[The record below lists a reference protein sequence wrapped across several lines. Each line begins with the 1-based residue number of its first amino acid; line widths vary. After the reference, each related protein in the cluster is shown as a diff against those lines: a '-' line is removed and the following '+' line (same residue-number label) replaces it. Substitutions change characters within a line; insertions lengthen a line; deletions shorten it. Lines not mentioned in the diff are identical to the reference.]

1 MKIFPIGDLH
11 IGDPAVRLDLFQKLL
26 EKIQTTENAFLV
38 LLGDIVN
45 NAIKTS
51 VSNVYNEV
59 IPPGEQKKLAV
70 ELLRPVASKILGM
83 VSGNH
88 EYRTKRE
95 VDQDIMLDIAL
106 ALGIEDRYDPHH
118 LLVDIAVG
126 RSRYVFYIFH
136 GHSATRLPG
145 GTVNAYQYVHMNLFG
160 VDAYIHGHSHHPY
173 VMPFSTYFYAHNNRK
188 VEQKIFYDIS
198 VSPWSV
204 WSGYAIRKQMRPR
217 PVVPITIELHSR
229 PKKMGVFIGICP
241 EKVVECK
248 V

>member
-59 IPPGEQKKLAV
+59 IPPGEQKRLAV
-70 ELLRPVASKILGM
+70 ELLRPVSQKIIGF

-88 EYRTKRE
+88 EYRTKKE
-95 VDQDIMLDIAL
+95 VDQDISFDIAL
-106 ALGIEDRYDPHH
+106 ALGVEDRYDPHH
-118 LLVDIAVG
+118 LLIDLQVG
-126 RSRYVFYIFH
+126 KSRYILYVFH

-145 GTVNAYQYVHMNLFG
+145 GTLNAYQYVQLNVFG
-160 VDAYIHGHSHHPY
+160 VDIYIHGHSHYPY
-173 VMPFSTYFYAHNNRK
+173 VMPYSTFFYAHNNRK
-188 VEQKIFYDIS
+188 VQQKTFYDIS
-198 VSPWSV
+198 VSPWTT

-217 PVVPITIELHSR
+217 PILPVVIELEAKR
-229 PKKMGVFIGICP
+229 KKIKVFFENSINT
-241 EKVVECK
+241 
-248 V
+248 